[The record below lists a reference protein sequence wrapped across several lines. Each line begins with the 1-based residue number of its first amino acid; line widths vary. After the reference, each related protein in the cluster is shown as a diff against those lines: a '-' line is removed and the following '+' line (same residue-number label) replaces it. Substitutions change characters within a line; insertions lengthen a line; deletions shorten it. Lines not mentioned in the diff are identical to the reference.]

1 MAKSGLL
8 PLTILLLTVVAAA
21 LHGADLVTAMSFE
34 GMEAAGEGL
43 AEPFK
48 KFVGGATG
56 AFVESVGKK
65 KPEIKDF
72 ADGVKAGR
80 KFHKGLKSGAA
91 AWAML
96 APPPPPYYVFP
107 SCGYRR
113 CLPAPAQAQAGSWPA
128 GTGMTAVGRP
138 GN

>member
-8 PLTILLLTVVAAA
+8 PLTILLLAVAAA
-21 LHGADLVTAMSFE
+21 LHGADHVTAVSFE
-34 GMEAAGEGL
+34 VMEAAGEGL

-48 KFVGGATG
+48 KSVGGAAG

-65 KPEIKDF
+65 KPEMKDF

-80 KFHKGLKSGAA
+80 KFHKGFKSGAA

-107 SCGYRR
+107 SCVYRR
-113 CLPAPAQAQAGSWPA
+113 CLPAPAKAGSWPA
-128 GTGMTAVGRP
+128 GTGMTTVGRP